1 MNMIFDAGALIAF
14 LRHEQ
19 GAEVTRQIFRD
30 RQNICYVH
38 AVNLCEV
45 FYDFRRQSD
54 ESVAQQVIRN
64 LLSIGLIARN
74 YMDESFW
81 QQAGRYKAELRRI
94 SLADCFCM
102 ALAQRLKGIVITT
115 DHHEFDVVAEKNIIP
130 VKFIR

>member
-1 MNMIFDAGALIAF
+1 MNLIFDAGALIAY

-30 RQNICYVH
+30 SQNICYAH

-45 FYDFRRQSD
+45 FYDFRRQSG
-54 ESVAQQVIRN
+54 ESVAQQAIQK

-74 YMDESFW
+74 NMDDHFW
-81 QQAGRYKAELRRI
+81 QQAGRYKAELRRV
-94 SLADCFCM
+94 SLADCFCI
-102 ALAQRLKGIVITT
+102 ALAQRLDGIVVTT
-115 DHHEFDVVAEKNIIP
+115 DHHEFDVIAEKNIVP